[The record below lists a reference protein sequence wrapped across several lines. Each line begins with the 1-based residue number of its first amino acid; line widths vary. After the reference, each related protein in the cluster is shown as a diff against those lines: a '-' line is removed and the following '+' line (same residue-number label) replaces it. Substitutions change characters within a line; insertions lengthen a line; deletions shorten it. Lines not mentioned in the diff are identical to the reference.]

1 MGLRSFFRRR
11 QTAAGNTAGSTAVVE
26 PQADEPLTP
35 GQLAELE
42 EAWAELAEAAKGS
55 GVNSLHACT
64 RTGKPWQKDPAAVR
78 NMAGLLRHVRDEETT
93 PGTEPAR

>member
-1 MGLRSFFRRR
+1 MGLRSIFRRR
-11 QTAAGNTAGSTAVVE
+11 QTAAGNTAGSIAVIE
-26 PQADEPLTP
+26 PQAEDPLTLEE
-35 GQLAELE
+35 LAELE

-78 NMAGLLRHVRDEETT
+78 NMAALLRHVRDEDTT
-93 PGTEPAR
+93 PGSESAG